1 VPTYKYVWSVWKFI
15 LANKCAMRIEIKKYL
30 MKEFGLTM
38 DQAEDA
44 ASSSLRAL
52 RRRGMI
58 KRIGYGMY
66 CVNE

>member
-1 VPTYKYVWSVWKFI
+1 
-15 LANKCAMRIEIKKYL
+15 MRIEIKKYL